1 MRLGTLIDFFFE
13 CQNHQLKQSLKAKGT
28 GHFPYLICHP
38 LCVAQ
43 DHASVP
49 LCCVLFLGCTIAAV
63 LPQYCW
69 STGTSTGTST
79 VVLTPLLLHY
89 CYTPDPLLVQY

>member
-1 MRLGTLIDFFFE
+1 MLEFFFIF
-13 CQNHQLKQSLKAKGT
+13 QNHQLKQTLKAKGP
-28 GHFPYLICHP
+28 GHFPYLTCHP
-38 LCVAQ
+38 LWFAQ

-79 VVLTPLLLHY
+79 VVLTPLLLQY